1 MEESA
6 RQMRIET
13 DDVTRP
19 QVLALLEEHLR
30 SMHEITPPEFVFA
43 FDAAKLREP
52 GITVWTAWRDDV
64 LLGCAALK
72 ELSAT
77 QGEVKSMRTPAH
89 LRGQGAGRA
98 LLSHILEVARQRGYL
113 ELFLETG
120 RQPAFTPAL
129 TLYRSVGF
137 HECGAFGDYEENGNS
152 VFMSLRLDSPTLARF
167 SVW

>member
-6 RQMRIET
+6 TRMRIET

-30 SMHEITPPEFVFA
+30 NMYEITPPEFVFA

-52 GITVWTAWRDDV
+52 GLVVWTAWRDDV
-64 LLGCAALK
+64 LLGVAALK
-72 ELSAT
+72 ELSPT

-89 LRGQGAGRA
+89 LRRQGAGRA
-98 LLSHILEVARQRGYL
+98 LLEHILDVAWQRGYR

-120 RQPAFTPAL
+120 RQQDFTPAL

-137 HECGAFGDYEENGNS
+137 RECGPFGDYEENGNS
-152 VFMSLRLDSPTLARF
+152 VFMSLAL
-167 SVW
+167 